1 MKLTANDL
9 VIGYGQQTVGRNIN
23 LDVGT
28 GEILCLLGPNGCGK
42 TTLFRTLLGLLKP
55 LGGEVAIDGEPLS
68 QLSRRQIAQRIAYVP
83 QSHTPP
89 FPYDA
94 IDIVLMGRSANLG
107 LFSQPSSSDR
117 DNALQAMQSLGIQ
130 ALAAT
135 DYTTLSAGQRQLV
148 LIARALTQQA
158 SLIVMDEPT
167 ASLDFG
173 NQAIVLDRIARLA
186 QSSGQGIV
194 LSTHDPDQAFALSA
208 NVALMKE
215 GAIIANGPTQQTLTS
230 DRLSEV
236 YGIQVTVETTSSG
249 LPVCLPSLRE
259 AHHPSNLS

>member
-1 MKLTANDL
+1 MNLTATDL
-9 VIGYGQQTVGRNIN
+9 QIGYGKKVVGSNIN
-23 LDVGT
+23 LAVGT

-55 LGGEVAIDGEPLS
+55 LSGQVAIDDEPLAE
-68 QLSRRQIAQRIAYVP
+68 LSRAQIATRVAYVP

-107 LFSQPSSSDR
+107 LFAQPSDIDR
-117 DNALQAMQSLGIQ
+117 DNALQTMQSLGIES
-130 ALAAT
+130 LANT

-158 SLIVMDEPT
+158 RLIVMDEPT

-173 NQAIVLDRIARLA
+173 NQAIVLDRIATIARA
-186 QSSGQGIV
+186 AHSSGQGIV
-194 LSTHDPDQAFALSA
+194 LSTHDPDQAFALNA
-208 NVALMKE
+208 NVALMKD
-215 GAIIANGPTQQTLTS
+215 GAIVANGPTQQTLTS

-236 YGIQVTVETTSSG
+236 YGIAITVETTSG
-249 LPVCLPSLRE
+249 GIPVCLPSLR
-259 AHHPSNLS
+259 ATQNV